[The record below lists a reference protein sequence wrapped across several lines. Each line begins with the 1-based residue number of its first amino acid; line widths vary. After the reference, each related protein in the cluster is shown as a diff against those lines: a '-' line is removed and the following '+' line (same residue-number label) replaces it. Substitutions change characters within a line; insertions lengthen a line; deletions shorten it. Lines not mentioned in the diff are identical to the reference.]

1 MFCRIWFHK
10 PVKADDWLLYVV
22 SNCPSFHLIQ
32 MQNDMSMCDTEVHV
46 ASHENRSRAHLRMVA
61 GVSSPDAC
69 STGKER
75 YALIDS
81 EL

>member
-1 MFCRIWFHK
+1 M
-10 PVKADDWLLYVV
+10 KADDWLLYVV
-22 SNCPSFHLIQ
+22 RNCPSLHLIQ
-32 MQNDMSMCDTEVHV
+32 IQSNMSMSDTEVHV

-75 YALIDS
+75 YALIAS